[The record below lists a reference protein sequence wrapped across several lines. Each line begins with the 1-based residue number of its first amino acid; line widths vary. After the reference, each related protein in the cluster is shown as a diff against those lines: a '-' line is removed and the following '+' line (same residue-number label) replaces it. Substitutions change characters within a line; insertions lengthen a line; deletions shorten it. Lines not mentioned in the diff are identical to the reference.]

1 MLVSSDPA
9 YYRQRA
15 EHCRGL
21 AETARDEATLH
32 RLLAMANDLEDEARR
47 LEEADQ
53 RNEG

>member
-1 MLVSSDPA
+1 MPVEAA

-21 AETARDEATLH
+21 AETARDEATLQ
-32 RLLAMANDLEDEARR
+32 RLLDMAKDLEDEARR

-53 RNEG
+53 RNGE